1 MKTLSLLELMFLC
14 RIVEEDLDKMDRRKE
29 RCKRYILRGEDR
41 HKELALAEAEYDALL
56 SVKQKINA
64 ELALREFAGCES

>member
-1 MKTLSLLELMFLC
+1 MKTLSLLELMFLI
-14 RIVEEDLDKMDRRKE
+14 RLVGEDLDRMERRKE
-29 RCKRYILRGEDR
+29 RCRRYIARGEDK

-64 ELALREFAGCES
+64 ELALRDFTADKN